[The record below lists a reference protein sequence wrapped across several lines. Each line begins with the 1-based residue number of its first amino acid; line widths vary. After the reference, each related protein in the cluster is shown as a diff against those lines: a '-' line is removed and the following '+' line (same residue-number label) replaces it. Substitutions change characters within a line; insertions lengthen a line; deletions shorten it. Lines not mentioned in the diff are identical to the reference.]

1 MIYSEAGAVKGCFDL
16 PCVRGCRQWVREG
29 ELTSLVVVLSYYEGK
44 EGGRDEQ
51 ANREGTALRIKNPW
65 APQRFFLA
73 QSIGGQVH
81 PFAIH
86 WKSII
91 PESGSLRELGGC
103 KSN

>member
-1 MIYSEAGAVKGCFDL
+1 MIFLACAASAAPPVGE
-16 PCVRGCRQWVREG
+16 EG

-65 APQRFFLA
+65 ALQGFSWA

-81 PFAIH
+81 LFAIQH
-86 WKSII
+86 LKSSI
-91 PESGSLRELGGC
+91 PEHEQL
-103 KSN
+103 KS

>member
-1 MIYSEAGAVKGCFDL
+1 MAG
-16 PCVRGCRQWVREG
+16 EG
-29 ELTSLVVVLSYYEGK
+29 ELTSLVVVLAYYEGK
-44 EGGRDEQ
+44 EGGREGGRDEQ

-81 PFAIH
+81 LFAIH